1 MASPAVSSLPDLP
14 RPGGLCAIHQPN
26 LFPRLTTL
34 AKLFAADYWIV
45 LDDVQF
51 TRRDYQHRAR
61 LGALNEPNRS
71 QWLTVPTRLPHGRP
85 TLIRDAL
92 IDDPDRSRRKTAG
105 MLRQHYGASAHW
117 PVLAQAMDPVLTA
130 FDTGRTAAVAKAST
144 RVLLDLLGWQG
155 QILTSSDLPSRP
167 GRSQRLADLSAVTGA
182 RAYVCGTGGM
192 TYLDPAP
199 FAADG
204 IAVVPFR
211 PPTTP
216 LWSSGRR
223 LSAMG
228 ALAALGPR
236 DLAACL
242 RRVALDHSRPAPR
255 WTRSRPTLRESAV
268 SGADAHTVVN
278 AAGLAPKPR

>member
-1 MASPAVSSLPDLP
+1 MTASPAVSSLPDLP
-14 RPGGLCAIHQPN
+14 EPGGLCAIHQPN

-61 LGALNEPNRS
+61 LGALDEPDRR
-71 QWLTVPTRLPHGRP
+71 QWLTIPTCLPHGRS

-92 IDDPDRSRRKTAG
+92 IDDPDRARRKTAG
-105 MLRQHYGASAHW
+105 MLRQHYGASPHW
-117 PVLAQAMDPVLTA
+117 PALALVLDQVLDT
-130 FDTGRTAAVAKAST
+130 FDTGRTAAVAAAST
-144 RVLLDLLGWQG
+144 RLLLDLLGWQG

-199 FAADG
+199 FAAKG
-204 IAVVPFR
+204 IDVLPFQ
-211 PPTTP
+211 PPTTNI
-216 LWSSGRR
+216 WSSSRR
-223 LSAMG
+223 LSALWAM
-228 ALAALGPR
+228 AALGPQDVAAFTQR
-236 DLAACL
+236 LAVDHGL
-242 RRVALDHSRPAPR
+242 PVA
-255 WTRSRPTLRESAV
+255 
-268 SGADAHTVVN
+268 
-278 AAGLAPKPR
+278 AA

>member
-1 MASPAVSSLPDLP
+1 MERTNPSSTTASPAVSSPPDLP
-14 RPGGLCAIHQPN
+14 EPGGLCAIHQPN

-61 LGALNEPNRS
+61 LGALDEPDRW
-71 QWLTVPTRLPHGRP
+71 QWLTVPTHLPHGRP
-85 TLIRDAL
+85 TFIRDAL
-92 IDDPDRSRRKTAG
+92 IDAPDRTRRKTAG
-105 MLRQHYGASAHW
+105 MLRQHYGASPHW
-117 PVLAQAMDPVLTA
+117 PALAQALDPVLGA
-130 FDTGRTAAVAKAST
+130 FGTGRTATVAATST

-155 QILTSSDLPSRP
+155 QILASSDLPSRP

-199 FAADG
+199 FAAEG
-204 IAVVPFR
+204 IAVMPFQ
-211 PPTTP
+211 PPTSNI
-216 LWSSGRR
+216 WSSGRR
-223 LSAMG
+223 LSALW
-228 ALAALGPR
+228 ALAVLGPQ

-242 RRVALDHSRPAPR
+242 QRLALEHG
-255 WTRSRPTLRESAV
+255 LL
-268 SGADAHTVVN
+268 
-278 AAGLAPKPR
+278 AAAA